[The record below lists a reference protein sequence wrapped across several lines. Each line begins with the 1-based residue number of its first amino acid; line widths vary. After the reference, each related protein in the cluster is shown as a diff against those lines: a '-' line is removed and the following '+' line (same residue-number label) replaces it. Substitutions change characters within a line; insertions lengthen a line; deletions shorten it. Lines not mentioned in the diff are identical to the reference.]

1 MKIGILAGEP
11 SGDILGAG
19 VLHKL
24 REWHP
29 DISISGIGGPL
40 MIKEGCKS
48 LFDMERLSVM
58 GFVEP
63 LKRLPELLK
72 IRRALINHFLND
84 PPDVF
89 IGIDSPDF
97 NLGLELQLRKANI
110 PVVHY
115 VSPSVWAWRQK
126 RIHKIA
132 KATNLVLTVFP
143 FEMDFYEKHAVPAH
157 FVGHPLADTIPI
169 ISDKIAARKKLN
181 LDLDATYIAILP
193 GSRRNELK
201 YMAELFIEA
210 AKKCF
215 QHQSTLKFITSAI
228 NENRAQEFKQICQQI
243 APDLPIEFFIR
254 ESSAVMTSADVVLVT
269 SGTATFETMLY
280 KRPMVIAYRVGP
292 ITFQIA
298 KRLIKVPFIGLPNLL
313 AKEKVVPEFIQN
325 DATPDS
331 LADALMDYL
340 QHPEKMR
347 RVEEKFTEM
356 HHALRR
362 DTNQEA
368 AKAIHEIALRKN
380 NNVSKDGKL
389 SMGGRDR

>member
-19 VLHKL
+19 LLHKL
-24 REWHP
+24 REWHS

-40 MIKEGCKS
+40 MMKEGCRS

-63 LKRLPELLK
+63 LKRLPELIK
-72 IRRALINHFLND
+72 IRRALIKHFLKN

-132 KATNLVLTVFP
+132 KATDLVLTLFP
-143 FEMDFYEKHAVPAH
+143 FEMDFYDKHAVPAH
-157 FVGHPLADTIPI
+157 FVGHPLADSIPI
-169 ISDKIAARKKLN
+169 IPDKIAARKKLH
-181 LDLDATYIAILP
+181 LDPNATYIAILP

-201 YMAELFIEA
+201 YMAGLFIEA
-210 AKKCF
+210 AKKSF
-215 QHQSTLKFITSAI
+215 HQQSSLKFITSAI
-228 NENRAQEFKQICQQI
+228 NENRADEFKQICREI
-243 APDLPIEFFIR
+243 APELPIEFFIR
-254 ESSAVMTSADVVLVT
+254 DSHAVMAAADIVLVT

-292 ITFQIA
+292 LTFQIA

-313 AKEKVVPEFIQN
+313 AKEELVPEFIQ
-325 DATPDS
+325 DSATPDS
-331 LADALMDYL
+331 IAGALMDYL
-340 QHPEKMR
+340 HHPEKIHR
-347 RVEEKFTEM
+347 IEEKFTEM

-362 DTNQEA
+362 DANHEA
-368 AKAIHEIALRKN
+368 AKAIQQIALRKN
-380 NNVSKDGKL
+380 NNVNKDGKL
-389 SMGGRDR
+389 PMCGRDR